1 MHKRLAKEFARIEN
15 KYKNPLSE
23 LYMKAWERGC
33 KGITIYRDGC
43 KSGVLVSNTE
53 ESKTNQPNEII
64 ETHAP
69 KRPNKLPCDIHRVTV
84 KGESYLVL
92 VGLLNNKP
100 YEIFCGL
107 QEYVEIPKKIKK
119 GFLIKNNKVN
129 EFSPYN
135 LIIPLEDD
143 KLIFKDIIKL
153 FDNPIYGAFTRTL
166 SLSLRHGIPVQ
177 YIVEQLRKDKHSDI
191 TSFSTVI
198 ARVLSKNYI
207 PDGTKA
213 NSAEKKCTQCESSN
227 LSYQQGC
234 VTCLNC
240 GNSKCG

>member
-1 MHKRLAKEFARIEN
+1 M
-15 KYKNPLSE
+15 
-23 LYMKAWERGC
+23 
-33 KGITIYRDGC
+33 
-43 KSGVLVSNTE
+43 
-53 ESKTNQPNEII
+53 
-64 ETHAP
+64 
-69 KRPNKLPCDIHRVTV
+69 PCDIHRVTV

-198 ARVLSKNYI
+198 ARVLVKIIFLMVLRQIVQKKN
-207 PDGTKA
+207 
-213 NSAEKKCTQCESSN
+213 
-227 LSYQQGC
+227 
-234 VTCLNC
+234 VLNVKVQIFLI
-240 GNSKCG
+240 NKVVLHV

>member
-1 MHKRLAKEFARIEN
+1 M
-15 KYKNPLSE
+15 
-23 LYMKAWERGC
+23 
-33 KGITIYRDGC
+33 
-43 KSGVLVSNTE
+43 
-53 ESKTNQPNEII
+53 
-64 ETHAP
+64 
-69 KRPNKLPCDIHRVTV
+69 
-84 KGESYLVL
+84 
-92 VGLLNNKP
+92 
-100 YEIFCGL
+100 
-107 QEYVEIPKKIKK
+107 KKIIILGGGTFSPIRNHLSLCAPAFGTTAKYLYENINKKINK

-129 EFSPYN
+129 EFYPYN

-213 NSAEKKCTQCESSN
+213 NSAEKKMYSM
-227 LSYQQGC
+227 
-234 VTCLNC
+234 
-240 GNSKCG
+240 